1 MFHSKPLELARATH
15 APRGERA
22 ALASQNERPRAMSV
36 VSGARDAAAGAA
48 RSLELTN
55 SDGARARTRVARGT
69 RQTRRARVTERAAD
83 VRRERRIFAG
93 AHGRHRTESSQ
104 RLSFELSSATRAAN
118 GPRRMMR
125 ASHARSGSENSLSG
139 AGKAEAS
146 SRAVR
151 AVAGLRRVRSTDSSG
166 LIGLKGAHQ
175 RNGDV
180 PFIKIHSGSFSFI
193 LVYSRSL

>member
-36 VSGARDAAAGAA
+36 ASGARVWPQALRGASCSPTPTALELARASRAA
-48 RSLELTN
+48 R
-55 SDGARARTRVARGT
+55 DK
-69 RQTRRARVTERAAD
+69 RAALASQN
-83 VRRERRIFAG
+83 ERPMSVASGACFAG

-146 SRAVR
+146 SARYAPLRACVGY
-151 AVAGLRRVRSTDSSG
+151 VQPT
-166 LIGLKGAHQ
+166 IQ
-175 RNGDV
+175 T
-180 PFIKIHSGSFSFI
+180 
-193 LVYSRSL
+193 

>member
-1 MFHSKPLELARATH
+1 MFHSKPLELTRATH

-22 ALASQNERPRAMSV
+22 ALASQNERPMSV
-36 VSGARDAAAGAA
+36 ASGAC
-48 RSLELTN
+48 
-55 SDGARARTRVARGT
+55 
-69 RQTRRARVTERAAD
+69 
-83 VRRERRIFAG
+83 FAG

-125 ASHARSGSENSLSG
+125 ASYARSGSENSLSD

-151 AVAGLRRVRSTDSSG
+151 AVAGLRRVRSTD
-166 LIGLKGAHQ
+166 
-175 RNGDV
+175 N
-180 PFIKIHSGSFSFI
+180 
-193 LVYSRSL
+193 